1 MSIYTAAVKSNQDH
15 TQKTLKFYVPSD
27 FDPNGVSEN
36 IRTEVCYFLNLL
48 RRKWWCWQADE
59 DGYVA
64 LHSKI
69 LEKTIPNS
77 KHLRLVKEYLQVN
90 ADLEIKHKYQINA
103 FCKGY
108 RITSGYQGWKK
119 IELLD
124 PKFGRKIEKQEK
136 LQYSIHQHL
145 RDNLEHLAIDMD
157 HAKQIISTLVPDFKA
172 NIKKPMT
179 VEEYRELVLAQC
191 QAIDDRE
198 FYFIADD
205 YGRCHNNLSN
215 LPSEIKECLFI
226 KGEYSVGLD
235 LCNSQPLIAGM
246 VAKQFYESKSV
257 RLSFQTRKFSESQTS
272 KEIQQAHKI
281 QQELQTHLSC
291 SEELDKSNSGK
302 DLDQYIKACE
312 SGKFYE
318 SLMTETLTRQAVKT
332 KLYQV
337 WFGKNCY
344 KSPIKTR
351 IEEVYPSIGEMLKE
365 LKANDYQRSA
375 WVLQN
380 FEAMMF
386 IGRIAGTIMRER
398 PEVPIIT
405 LHDAIYT
412 TAAFQP
418 YVQQVI
424 MDQFALFNITP
435 SISVTDYNE
444 INCKEEHETNS

>member
-1 MSIYTAAVKSNQDH
+1 MSSYTSTTINHQADKH
-15 TQKTLKFYVPSD
+15 KTLKFYVPND
-27 FDPNGVSEN
+27 FDPNGVSES
-36 IRTEVCYFLNLL
+36 IRAEVCYFLNLL

-59 DGYVA
+59 NGFVA

-69 LEKTIPNS
+69 LEKIIPSS
-77 KHLRLVKEYLQVN
+77 KHLRMVKEYLQVHG
-90 ADLEIKHKYQINA
+90 DLQICHKYQQHA

-108 RITSGYQGWKK
+108 RITAGYQGWKK
-119 IELLD
+119 IEICD

-136 LQYSIHQHL
+136 LQHSIHKHL
-145 RDNLEHLAIDMD
+145 RNNLEHLAIDMD
-157 HAKQIISTLVPDFKA
+157 HAKQIISTLVPDYKA

-179 VEEYRELVLAQC
+179 VEEYRELILAQC

-226 KGEYSVGLD
+226 KGECLVGLD
-235 LCNSQPLIAGM
+235 LNNSQPLIAGM
-246 VAKQFYESKSV
+246 VARQFYNDNNI
-257 RLSFQTRKFSESQTS
+257 RLSFHTKKFTESQSS
-272 KEIQQAHKI
+272 KEVQQAHKV
-281 QQELQTHLSC
+281 QPYSKAHLSC
-291 SEELDKSNSGK
+291 SEELYNSNNNK
-302 DLDQYIKACE
+302 DLDQYIKQCE
-312 SGKFYE
+312 EGKFYE
-318 SLMTETLTRQAVKT
+318 SLMTETLTRQEVKT

-344 KSPIKTR
+344 KSPIKNR
-351 IEEVYPSIGEMLKE
+351 IEEVYPSVGNMLKE
-365 LKANDYQRSA
+365 LKTNDYQRSA

-386 IGRIAGTIMRER
+386 IGRIAGTIMRDR

-412 TAAFQP
+412 TKAFQP

-435 SISVTDYNE
+435 TISVTDYNE
-444 INCKEEHETNS
+444 TN